1 MASPLYN
8 SDLPNYSLFQCNLL
22 KYRAR
27 SDSESS
33 LITYYLLS
41 SRQKSFST
49 EPESII
55 WSPLLISLV

>member
-1 MASPLYN
+1 MYN

-41 SRQKSFST
+41 SRQKSFNT

-55 WSPLLISLV
+55 